1 MKTLIRK
8 FSRTAITVVL
18 VILAFIAIFNAWVYY
33 TESPW
38 TRDARFSADV
48 VAIAPDVSGLITQVN
63 VHDNQLVKKGQV
75 LFTIDQPRYQ
85 KALEEAQ
92 ADVAYYQVLAQ
103 EKRQEAG
110 RRNRLGVQAMFN
122 AWVYYTE
129 SPWTRDARFSADV
142 VAIAPDV
149 SGLITQVNVHDNQL
163 VKKGQVLFT
172 IDQPRYQKALEEAQ
186 ADVAYYQVLAQEKRQ
201 EAGRRNRLG
210 VQAMSREEI
219 DQANNVLQTVLHQLA
234 KAQATR
240 DLAKLDLERTV
251 IRAPADGWVTN
262 LNVYT
267 GEFITRGSTAVAL
280 VKQNSFYV
288 LAYMEE
294 TKLEGVRP
302 GYRAEIT
309 PLGSNKVLKGTV
321 DSVAAGVTN
330 ASSTSDDK
338 GMATIDSNLE
348 WVRLAQRVPV
358 RIRLDNQQE
367 NIWPA
372 GTTATVVVTGKQDR
386 DESQDSFF
394 RKMAHRLREFG

>member
-1 MKTLIRK
+1 MKTLTRK
-8 FSRTAITVVL
+8 LSRTAITLVL
-18 VILAFIAIFNAWVYY
+18 VILAFIAIFRAWVYY

-48 VAIAPDVSGLITQVN
+48 VAIAPDVSGLITNVN
-63 VHDNQLVKKGQV
+63 VHDNQLVKKDQV
-75 LFTIDQPRYQ
+75 LFTIDQPRYK
-85 KALEEAQ
+85 KALEEAE
-92 ADVAYYQVLAQ
+92 ADVAYYRVLSQ
-103 EKRQEAG
+103 EKRQEA
-110 RRNRLGVQAMFN
+110 
-122 AWVYYTE
+122 
-129 SPWTRDARFSADV
+129 S
-142 VAIAPDV
+142 
-149 SGLITQVNVHDNQL
+149 
-163 VKKGQVLFT
+163 
-172 IDQPRYQKALEEAQ
+172 
-186 ADVAYYQVLAQEKRQ
+186 
-201 EAGRRNRLG
+201 RRNRLG

-309 PLGSNKVLKGTV
+309 PLGSNTVLKGTV

-330 ASSTSDDK
+330 ASSTRDDK

-358 RIRLDNQQE
+358 RIRLDDQQE
-367 NIWPA
+367 NLWPA
-372 GTTATVVVTGKQDR
+372 GTTATVVVTGTQDR
-386 DESQDSFF
+386 DVNNDSFF

>member
-1 MKTLIRK
+1 MKTLTRNL
-8 FSRTAITVVL
+8 SRTAITVVL
-18 VILAFIAIFNAWVYY
+18 VILAFIAIFRAWVYY

-48 VAIAPDVSGLITQVN
+48 VAIAPDVAGLITAVN
-63 VHDNQLVKKGQV
+63 VHDNQLVKANQV

-85 KALEEAQ
+85 KALEEAE
-92 ADVAYYQVLAQ
+92 ADVSYYEALAS
-103 EKRQEAG
+103 EKRREAG
-110 RRNRLGVQAMFN
+110 RRNQ
-122 AWVYYTE
+122 
-129 SPWTRDARFSADV
+129 
-142 VAIAPDV
+142 
-149 SGLITQVNVHDNQL
+149 
-163 VKKGQVLFT
+163 
-172 IDQPRYQKALEEAQ
+172 
-186 ADVAYYQVLAQEKRQ
+186 
-201 EAGRRNRLG
+201 LG

-262 LNVYT
+262 LNVYS

-288 LAYMEE
+288 LAYLEE

-309 PLGSNKVLKGTV
+309 PLGSNRVLKGTV

-330 ASSTSDDK
+330 ASSSSDSK

-358 RIRLDNQQE
+358 RIHLDEQQG
-367 NIWPA
+367 NLWPA
-372 GTTATVVVTGKQDR
+372 GTTATVVVTGKNDR
-386 DESQDSFF
+386 DETHDSFF
-394 RKMAHRLREFG
+394 RKLAHRLREMG

>member
-1 MKTLIRK
+1 VKTLTRNI
-8 FSRTAITVVL
+8 SRTAITMVL
-18 VILAFIAIFNAWVYY
+18 VILAFIAIFRAWVFY

-48 VAIAPDVSGLITQVN
+48 VAIAPDVAGLITQVN

-92 ADVAYYQVLAQ
+92 ADVAYYEALAN
-103 EKRQEAG
+103 EKRREAG
-110 RRNRLGVQAMFN
+110 RRNQ
-122 AWVYYTE
+122 
-129 SPWTRDARFSADV
+129 
-142 VAIAPDV
+142 
-149 SGLITQVNVHDNQL
+149 
-163 VKKGQVLFT
+163 
-172 IDQPRYQKALEEAQ
+172 
-186 ADVAYYQVLAQEKRQ
+186 
-201 EAGRRNRLG
+201 LG

-219 DQANNVLQTVLHQLA
+219 DQANNTLQTVLHQLA

-251 IRAPADGWVTN
+251 IRAPANGWITN
-262 LNVYT
+262 LNVYA

-280 VKQNSFYV
+280 VKQDSFYI

-294 TKLEGVRP
+294 TKLEGVRA

-309 PLGSNKVLKGTV
+309 PLGSNQVLKGTV

-330 ASSTSDDK
+330 SSSSNDNK

-358 RIRLDNQQE
+358 RIRLDLQQG
-367 NIWPA
+367 NLWPA
-372 GTTATVVVTGKQDR
+372 GTTATVVVTGETDR
-386 DESQDSFF
+386 DASQDSFF
-394 RKMAHRLREFG
+394 RKIAHRLRELG

>member
-18 VILAFIAIFNAWVYY
+18 VILAVIAIFNAWVYY

-63 VHDNQLVKKGQV
+63 VHDNQLVKKGQ
-75 LFTIDQPRYQ
+75 I
-85 KALEEAQ
+85 
-92 ADVAYYQVLAQ
+92 
-103 EKRQEAG
+103 
-110 RRNRLGVQAMFN
+110 
-122 AWVYYTE
+122 
-129 SPWTRDARFSADV
+129 
-142 VAIAPDV
+142 
-149 SGLITQVNVHDNQL
+149 
-163 VKKGQVLFT
+163 LFT

-330 ASSTSDDK
+330 ASSTRDDK

>member
-1 MKTLIRK
+1 MKTLTRK
-8 FSRTAITVVL
+8 LSRTAITLVL
-18 VILAFIAIFNAWVYY
+18 VILAFIAIFRAWVYY

-48 VAIAPDVSGLITQVN
+48 VAIAPDVAGLITHVN
-63 VHDNQLVKKGQV
+63 VHDNDLVKKDQV

-85 KALEEAQ
+85 KALEEA
-92 ADVAYYQVLAQ
+92 
-103 EKRQEAG
+103 E
-110 RRNRLGVQAMFN
+110 
-122 AWVYYTE
+122 
-129 SPWTRDARFSADV
+129 
-142 VAIAPDV
+142 
-149 SGLITQVNVHDNQL
+149 
-163 VKKGQVLFT
+163 
-172 IDQPRYQKALEEAQ
+172 

-280 VKQNSFYV
+280 VKQNTFYV

-309 PLGSNKVLKGTV
+309 PLGSNKVLKGRV
-321 DSVAAGVTN
+321 DSIAAGVTN
-330 ASSTSDDK
+330 ASSSRDDK

-358 RIRLDNQQE
+358 RIQLDEQQE
-367 NIWPA
+367 NLWPA
-372 GTTATVVVTGKQDR
+372 GTTATVVITGTRDR
-386 DESQDSFF
+386 DENNDSFF